1 MACQLRMQFPGAFYH
16 VTSRGNEQR
25 NVFSDNQ
32 DRERF
37 LSYLESAVERY
48 GAVVHVWCLMENHYH
63 LFLETPRGNLS
74 QIMRHLNGAYT
85 TSFNVRHQ
93 RSGHL
98 FQGRYKAIV
107 VEADSYALELSR
119 YIHLNPVRAKLTEK
133 PEDYSWSSYRGYIGR
148 EATPPWL
155 TTARILDYFNEPQ
168 SSRPAAYQKIRR
180 GPSNH

>member
-1 MACQLRMQFPGAFYH
+1 MARQLRMQFPGAFYH

-25 NVFSDNQ
+25 NVFTDNQ

-37 LSYLESAVERY
+37 LSYLESAEERY

-133 PEDYSWSSYRGYIGR
+133 PEDFSWSSYRGYIGR

-155 TTARILDYFNEPQ
+155 TTAHILD
-168 SSRPAAYQKIRR
+168 
-180 GPSNH
+180 